1 MDKRQAVDQHRHVI
15 AVVVASLLRVLVH
28 HLHTIVVHIAL
39 VDKGDVAN
47 RAVIHA
53 ERIDMVALNAARLL
67 DDAVV
72 VRGNPALEQ
81 ACPFLV
87 GEADVI
93 QSLQLRAKIGDEL
106 LFAGNNKTLIALA
119 AELFYKSILELR
131 FRLIGGRTALL
142 LGERRAHR
150 SLTAKCHDVEV
161 DAPRKFISQ
170 RGVRLWLSHARV
182 FVIYLAHATFSLK
195 LKSLSR

>member
-1 MDKRQAVDQHRHVI
+1 MHV
-15 AVVVASLLRVLVH
+15 
-28 HLHTIVVHIAL
+28 AL
-39 VDKGDVAN
+39 VDEGDVAN

-53 ERIDMVALNAARLL
+53 KRVDVVALNTARLF

-72 VRGNPALEQ
+72 VCSNPALEQ

-87 GEADVI
+87 GEADAI
-93 QSLQLRAKIGDEL
+93 QSLQLCSKISNEL
-106 LFAGNNKTLIALA
+106 LFAGNNKMLIALA

-150 SLTAKCHDVEV
+150 SLPAKCHNVEV
-161 DAPRKFISQ
+161 NATRKFISQ
-170 RGVRLWLSHARV
+170 RGFKLWLSHARV
-182 FVIYLAHATFSLK
+182 FVICLAHATFSLK